1 MNMETARI
9 ITATTLSIMLMA
21 TLRRMLLKSLAPKN
35 WPVKT
40 VKPLD
45 MPMVTI
51 TSSIKMGAAAP
62 TDASAFTPM
71 VRPTIIISDMLYI
84 C

>member
-1 MNMETARI
+1 MNMPTARM
-9 ITATTLSIMLMA
+9 ITEITLSIMLIA

-35 WPVKT
+35 CPVMT
-40 VKPLD
+40 VRPLD
-45 MPMVTI
+45 IPMVI
-51 TSSIKMGAAAP
+51 MTSSIKIGAAAP
-62 TDASAFTPM
+62 TEASALTPM